1 MWLVMSRWLLC
12 VDAGGNICCLGAGD
26 PPASKGH
33 HDLTNPLCL
42 YSITSTVAC
51 DMDLAK
57 YPMDE
62 QECMLDL
69 ESCECP
75 PQDGVGPPQGGVGS
89 FLSGDVLAPPVEQ
102 DPGLRLHSSG
112 PGPG

>member
-1 MWLVMSRWLLC
+1 MLVRGLG
-12 VDAGGNICCLGAGD
+12 AGGGNICRLGAGD
-26 PPASKGH
+26 LLASEEH

-42 YSITSTVAC
+42 CSITSTVAC

-75 PQDGVGPPQGGVGS
+75 
-89 FLSGDVLAPPVEQ
+89 L
-102 DPGLRLHSSG
+102 
-112 PGPG
+112 

>member
-1 MWLVMSRWLLC
+1 MGDLL
-12 VDAGGNICCLGAGD
+12 
-26 PPASKGH
+26 ASKGH
-33 HDLTNPLCL
+33 RDLTNSLCL

-69 ESCECP
+69 ESCEYLP
-75 PQDGVGPPQGGVGS
+75 SPDGVAS
-89 FLSGDVLAPPVEQ
+89 FLSGAALAPPVERDTPDCEAVLRAQ
-102 DPGLRLHSSG
+102 TRLAWIRGQGSSRTGLPHEPVACIEG
-112 PGPG
+112 E